1 VTPSGPAVVRGGAHR
16 RKEHPVNAH
25 SLPAQADD
33 FPAWYAEVVR
43 RADLAEHSPVRGAM
57 IIRPYGYAL
66 WEAIQRRLD
75 DRIKATG
82 HENVY
87 FPLFVPEAL
96 FEREQELLE
105 GFAPEVAV
113 VTHAGGKELAERLV
127 VRPTSESMIWATYAR
142 WVRSYRDLPLL
153 YNQWANV
160 VRWELRPRLFL
171 RTSEFLWQEGH
182 TAHET
187 REEARQEVLRVAD
200 DVYAQTFERDLAMPV
215 LRGRKSPSERFPGAD
230 ETFTLEALMG
240 DGKALQTATSHDLG
254 QNFARAYGVRF
265 AGRDGELH
273 HAYATS
279 WGTSTRV
286 VGGLIMCHGDDRGL
300 RLPPVVAPVQAAI
313 VPIPGGDGAAV
324 GEAAAGLAE
333 QLTGAGIR
341 VRLDAREDVR
351 PGAKFHEWEMKG
363 VPVRLELGGRDLA
376 TGTVSLVRRDGGERT
391 AVPLAAAAR
400 AVTDALDRIQRA
412 LHERAIEFREQHTL
426 RDPSSYDAL
435 RTFLAAAGGFAETP
449 WCGSEQCEQRVK
461 ADTRATI
468 RCLLD
473 APAGGSCTVCGG
485 PGTERAVWAQS
496 Y

>member
-1 VTPSGPAVVRGGAHR
+1 M
-16 RKEHPVNAH
+16 NAQ
-25 SLPAQADD
+25 SLPARADD

-87 FPLFVPEAL
+87 FPLFVPEKL
-96 FEREQELLE
+96 LEREQELLE

-187 REEARQEVLRVAD
+187 AEEARIEVLRVVD
-200 DVYAQTFERDLAMPV
+200 EVYAETFERDLAMPV
-215 LRGRKSPSERFPGAD
+215 LRGRKSPSERFPGAE

-240 DGKALQTATSHDLG
+240 DGKALQAATSHDLG

-265 AGRDGELH
+265 AGRDGQLH
-273 HAYATS
+273 HAYAAS

-300 RLPPVVAPVQAAI
+300 RLPPAVAPVQAVI
-313 VPIPGGDGAAV
+313 VPIPDAGGEV
-324 GEAAAGLAE
+324 QEAAAGLAE
-333 QLTGAGIR
+333 QLAGEGVRI
-341 VRLDAREDVR
+341 RLDAREDVR
-351 PGAKFHEWEMKG
+351 PGAKFHEWEVKG

-376 TGTVSLVRRDGGERT
+376 AGTASLVRRDGGERT
-391 AVPLAAAAR
+391 ALPLETAAG
-400 AVTDALDRIQRA
+400 AVTDVLDHIQHALHQRA
-412 LHERAIEFREQHTL
+412 LEFREQHTL
-426 RDPSSYDAL
+426 RDPASYGEL
-435 RTFLAAAGGFAETP
+435 REFLAAAGGFAEAP
-449 WCGSEQCEQRVK
+449 WCGSEECEQRLK
-461 ADTRATI
+461 ADARATI

-473 APAGGSCTVCGG
+473 SPPGGSCTVCGG
-485 PGTERAVWAQS
+485 AGGERAVWAQS

>member
-1 VTPSGPAVVRGGAHR
+1 
-16 RKEHPVNAH
+16 VNAQN
-25 SLPAQADD
+25 LPARADD
-33 FPAWYAEVVR
+33 FPAWYAEAVR

-66 WEAIQRRLD
+66 WEAIQQRLD
-75 DRIKATG
+75 ARIKATG

-87 FPLFVPEAL
+87 FPLFIPEKL

-113 VTHAGGKELAERLV
+113 VTRAGGKELSEPLV
-127 VRPTSESMIWATYAR
+127 VRPTSEAMIWATYAR

-153 YNQWANV
+153 YNQWANA

-187 REEARQEVLRVAD
+187 ADEARREVQLIVD
-200 DVYAQTFERDLAMPV
+200 EVYAETFERDLAMPV
-215 LRGRKSPSERFPGAD
+215 LRGRKSPSERFPGAV

-240 DGKALQTATSHDLG
+240 DGKALQAATSHDLG

-273 HAYATS
+273 HAYAAS
-279 WGTSTRV
+279 WGTTTRL
-286 VGGLIMCHGDDRGL
+286 VGGLVMCHGDDRGL
-300 RLPPVVAPVQAAI
+300 RLPPEVAPLQAVI
-313 VPIPGGDGAAV
+313 VPIPGDAGTAV
-324 GEAAAGLAE
+324 QEAAAGLAE
-333 QLTGAGIR
+333 QLSGAGIR
-341 VRLDAREDVR
+341 VRVDARDDVR
-351 PGAKFHEWEMKG
+351 PGAKFHEWEVKG
-363 VPVRLELGGRDLA
+363 VPVRLELGARDLA
-376 TGTVSLVRRDGGERT
+376 AGAASLVRRDNSSRT
-391 AVPLAAAAR
+391 PVPLGQACEPVAAGLDEIQAALYEQ
-400 AVTDALDRIQRA
+400 AVA
-412 LHERAIEFREQHTL
+412 FREQHTL
-426 RDPSSYDAL
+426 RDPASYDEL
-435 RTFLAAAGGFAETP
+435 RDFLAAAAGFAETA
-449 WCGSEQCEQRVK
+449 WCGSEECEQRVK

-473 APAGGSCTVCGG
+473 TSAAGGCAVCGATG
-485 PGTERAVWAQS
+485 AERAVWAQS

>member
-1 VTPSGPAVVRGGAHR
+1 
-16 RKEHPVNAH
+16 VNAQ
-25 SLPAQADD
+25 SLPARADD

-87 FPLFVPEAL
+87 FPLFVPEKL
-96 FEREQELLE
+96 LEREQELLE

-187 REEARQEVLRVAD
+187 AEEARIEVLRVVD
-200 DVYAQTFERDLAMPV
+200 EVYAETFERDLAMPV
-215 LRGRKSPSERFPGAD
+215 LRGRKSPSERFPGAE

-240 DGKALQTATSHDLG
+240 DGKALQAATSHDLG

-265 AGRDGELH
+265 AGRDGQLH
-273 HAYATS
+273 HAYAAS

-300 RLPPVVAPVQAAI
+300 RLPPAVAPVQAVI
-313 VPIPGGDGAAV
+313 VPIPDAGGEV
-324 GEAAAGLAE
+324 QEAAAGLAE
-333 QLTGAGIR
+333 QLAGEGVRI
-341 VRLDAREDVR
+341 RLDAREDVR
-351 PGAKFHEWEMKG
+351 PGAKFHEWEVKG

-376 TGTVSLVRRDGGERT
+376 AGTASLVRRDGGERT
-391 AVPLAAAAR
+391 ALPLETAAG
-400 AVTDALDRIQRA
+400 AVTDVLDHIQHALHQRA
-412 LHERAIEFREQHTL
+412 LEFREQHTL
-426 RDPSSYDAL
+426 RDPASYGEL
-435 RTFLAAAGGFAETP
+435 REFLAAAGGFAEAP
-449 WCGSEQCEQRVK
+449 WCGSEECEQRLK
-461 ADTRATI
+461 ADARATI

-473 APAGGSCTVCGG
+473 SPPGGSCTVCGG
-485 PGTERAVWAQS
+485 AGGERAVWAQS

>member
-1 VTPSGPAVVRGGAHR
+1 
-16 RKEHPVNAH
+16 
-25 SLPAQADD
+25 
-33 FPAWYAEVVR
+33 
-43 RADLAEHSPVRGAM
+43 
-57 IIRPYGYAL
+57 
-66 WEAIQRRLD
+66 
-75 DRIKATG
+75 
-82 HENVY
+82 VY
-87 FPLFVPEAL
+87 FPLFVPEKL
-96 FEREQELLE
+96 LEREQELLE

-187 REEARQEVLRVAD
+187 AEEARIEVLRVVD
-200 DVYAQTFERDLAMPV
+200 EVYAETFERDLAMPV
-215 LRGRKSPSERFPGAD
+215 LRGRKSPSERFPGAE

-240 DGKALQTATSHDLG
+240 DGKALQAATSHDLG

-265 AGRDGELH
+265 AGRDGQLH
-273 HAYATS
+273 HAYAAS

-300 RLPPVVAPVQAAI
+300 RLPPAVAPVQAVI
-313 VPIPGGDGAAV
+313 VPIPDAGGEV
-324 GEAAAGLAE
+324 QEAAAGLAE
-333 QLTGAGIR
+333 QLAGEGVRI
-341 VRLDAREDVR
+341 RLDAREDVR
-351 PGAKFHEWEMKG
+351 PGAKFHEWEVKG

-376 TGTVSLVRRDGGERT
+376 AGTASLVRRDGGERT
-391 AVPLAAAAR
+391 ALPLETAAG
-400 AVTDALDRIQRA
+400 AVTDVLDHIQHALHQRA
-412 LHERAIEFREQHTL
+412 LEFREQHTL
-426 RDPSSYDAL
+426 RDPASYGEL
-435 RTFLAAAGGFAETP
+435 REFLAAAGGFAEAP
-449 WCGSEQCEQRVK
+449 WCGSEECEQRLK
-461 ADTRATI
+461 ADARATI

-473 APAGGSCTVCGG
+473 SPPGGSCTVCGG
-485 PGTERAVWAQS
+485 AGGERAVWAQS